1 MHRNDW
7 LPLGFFLLAYV
18 LTCYLGAML
27 LLFGPTSVRYLYA
40 YFSGVRIPHLSSE
53 TIKELMILLHVPVVT
68 LAVAY
73 GFTCCAVNR
82 FSLSAK
88 QDVNNNPSP
97 TFPIAAVLLVL
108 SLAIVAWS
116 LARAGAFQIA
126 GAWLDYD
133 KWVAGRWQLFST
145 LSFAEFVN
153 VYVFMPTLTALA
165 FIGYLRRGASLR
177 RAILIIVPG
186 LLLTLFLFQKKQLV
200 VFLLIVIASYVL
212 YRVPSNRLWRV
223 FTKTLVFV
231 GIAYLI
237 ALFLPAIGIAVKGA
251 PTSIARGGATSADII
266 ADLRSLNEPE
276 ITGKTSRNDKN
287 TIAARKARLAALSAI
302 ASKWRSVLYA
312 INSIIFRTSAPAIY
326 YPTVFPDEHPYYG
339 VDLPFDDFSP
349 DDNRV
354 VWHAMWPKTPGGSVM
369 TPLQFAFFAQA
380 GMAGSIGLSAVAG
393 ILLALLW
400 KICLRGGLNDEIF
413 ATGASLVIMLA
424 IFFATD
430 RARDSLGAS
439 YGLIWGG
446 ALLMLILTGRKYYG
460 ARLAA
465 MFPKTFLY
473 HGKP

>member
-7 LPLGFFLLAYV
+7 LPLGFFLLAYM
-18 LTCYLGAML
+18 LTCYVGAML

-53 TIKELMILLHVPVVT
+53 TIKELMILLHVPVISF
-68 LAVAY
+68 AAAY
-73 GFTCCAVNR
+73 GFTCWGTNR
-82 FSLSAK
+82 CSLGAKRDLNHNPPPIFPVATVLLIVSLSF
-88 QDVNNNPSP
+88 V
-97 TFPIAAVLLVL
+97 VL
-108 SLAIVAWS
+108 S

-165 FIGYLRRGASLR
+165 FIGYLRRRASLR
-177 RAILIIVPG
+177 RALLIVVPG

-200 VFLLIVIASYVL
+200 VFLLIVIVSYVF
-212 YRVPSNRLWRV
+212 YRVPSSRLWRV
-223 FTKTLVFV
+223 FTKTLIFV
-231 GIAYLI
+231 GLAYLI

-251 PTSIARGGATSADII
+251 PTSIVRGGAASADIL
-266 ADLRSLNEPE
+266 ADLSGLNEPE
-276 ITGKTSRNDKN
+276 IPGKTTSVRDRAS
-287 TIAARKARLAALSAI
+287 TRKARMATLSAI

-312 INSIIFRTSAPAIY
+312 INSVIFRTSAPAIY

-339 VDLPFDDFSP
+339 IDLPFDNFSP

-369 TPLQFAFFAQA
+369 TPIQFAFFAQA
-380 GMAGSIGLSAVAG
+380 GLAGSIGLSAVAG
-393 ILLALLW
+393 VLLALLW
-400 KICLRGGLNDEIF
+400 KVCLRGGLHDEIF
-413 ATGASLVIMLA
+413 ATGAALVVMLA

-430 RARDSLGAS
+430 RARDSIAAS
-439 YGLIWGG
+439 YGLVWGG
-446 ALLMLILTGRKYYG
+446 ALLTLILVGRKYCG
-460 ARLAA
+460 TRLAA
-465 MFPKTFLY
+465 MFPKTFPY
-473 HGKP
+473 HEKP